1 MEERT
6 IKRENAMAAYN
17 VASDETKKVL
27 ATLLGEDFCVAK
39 DIKDRVKTFEDACR
53 ELGEKHPLVVQYNE
67 IFDNFLD
74 GAAENN
80 SCDIVAYL
88 KLRIITA
95 ALNEGWEPQFTKD
108 EYRWYPWYNLYTQ
121 EEIDRM
127 DEDEKKEVGLLL
139 WGGSAASGSRCG
151 LASAPSNYAWSLSF
165 ASVGSRLAFKSEE
178 LATYA
183 GKQFIKI
190 YANFCFKPENSQND

>member
-53 ELGEKHPLVVQYNE
+53 ELGNDHPLVIQYKLYNE
-67 IFDNFLD
+67 QMKGNFDYMEDLTSYF
-74 GAAENN
+74 
-80 SCDIVAYL
+80 

-139 WGGSAASGSRCG
+139 WGGYANYGSRCG
-151 LASAPSNYAWSLSF
+151 LASAYSHNAWSVSLSYF
-165 ASVGSRLAFKSEE
+165 GSRLAFKSEE

-190 YANFCFKPENSQND
+190 YANFCFKPENTQND

>member
-53 ELGEKHPLVVQYNE
+53 ELGNDHPLVIQYKLYNE
-67 IFDNFLD
+67 QMKGNFDYMEDLTSYF
-74 GAAENN
+74 
-80 SCDIVAYL
+80 

-139 WGGSAASGSRCG
+139 WGGSALYGSLCG
-151 LASAPSNYAWSLSF
+151 LASAASYVAWSYSSSF
-165 ASVGSRLAFKSEE
+165 FGSRLAFKSEE

-190 YANFCFKPENSQND
+190 YANFCFKPENTQND

>member
-53 ELGEKHPLVVQYNE
+53 ELGNDHPLVIQYKLYNE
-67 IFDNFLD
+67 QMKGNFDYMEDLTSYF
-74 GAAENN
+74 
-80 SCDIVAYL
+80 

-139 WGGSAASGSRCG
+139 WGGSASDGSPCG
-151 LASAPSNYAWSLSF
+151 LAYAYSYHAWSYSN
-165 ASVGSRLAFKSEE
+165 STIGSRLAFKSEE

-190 YANFCFKPENSQND
+190 YANFCFKPENTQND

>member
-53 ELGEKHPLVVQYNE
+53 ELGNDHPLVIQYKLYNE
-67 IFDNFLD
+67 QMKGNFDYMEDLTSYF
-74 GAAENN
+74 
-80 SCDIVAYL
+80 

-139 WGGSAASGSRCG
+139 WGGSAISGSRCG
-151 LASAPSNYAWSLSF
+151 LASASSNRAWSGS
-165 ASVGSRLAFKSEE
+165 ASTFGSRLAFKSEE

-190 YANFCFKPENSQND
+190 YANFCFKPENTQND

>member
-53 ELGEKHPLVVQYNE
+53 ELGNDHPLVIQYKLYNE
-67 IFDNFLD
+67 QMKGNFDYMEDLTSYF
-74 GAAENN
+74 
-80 SCDIVAYL
+80 

-139 WGGSAASGSRCG
+139 WGGYASYGSHCG
-151 LASAPSNYAWSLSF
+151 LAYADSGDAWSFSN
-165 ASVGSRLAFKSEE
+165 SDVGSRLAFKSEE

-190 YANFCFKPENSQND
+190 YANFCFKPENTQND

>member
-53 ELGEKHPLVVQYNE
+53 ELGNDHPLVIQYKLYNE
-67 IFDNFLD
+67 QMKGNFDYMEDLTSYF
-74 GAAENN
+74 
-80 SCDIVAYL
+80 

-139 WGGSAASGSRCG
+139 WGGDASNG
-151 LASAPSNYAWSLSF
+151 SLSRNGYSLC
-165 ASVGSRLAFKSEE
+165 ASFQRRMSCKHHFPLFGLVNYLI
-178 LATYA
+178 L
-183 GKQFIKI
+183 IKLWRI
-190 YANFCFKPENSQND
+190 

>member
-53 ELGEKHPLVVQYNE
+53 ELGNDHPLVIQYKLYNE
-67 IFDNFLD
+67 QMKGNFDYMEDLTSYF
-74 GAAENN
+74 
-80 SCDIVAYL
+80 

-139 WGGSAASGSRCG
+139 WGGYADYGSPCG
-151 LASAPSNYAWSLSF
+151 LAYANSYHAWSNSHS
-165 ASVGSRLAFKSEE
+165 AIGSRLAFKSEE

-190 YANFCFKPENSQND
+190 YANFCFKPENTQND

>member
-53 ELGEKHPLVVQYNE
+53 ELGNDHPLVIQYKLYNE
-67 IFDNFLD
+67 QMKGNFDYMEDLTSYF
-74 GAAENN
+74 
-80 SCDIVAYL
+80 

-139 WGGSAASGSRCG
+139 WGGTASYGSRCG
-151 LASAPSNYAWSLSF
+151 LACAYSGNAWSLSH
-165 ASVGSRLAFKSEE
+165 SGLGSRLAFKSEE

-190 YANFCFKPENSQND
+190 YANFCFKPENTQND

>member
-53 ELGEKHPLVVQYNE
+53 ELGNDHPLVIQYKLYNE
-67 IFDNFLD
+67 QMKGNFDYMEDLTSYF
-74 GAAENN
+74 
-80 SCDIVAYL
+80 

-139 WGGSAASGSRCG
+139 WGGSAVGGSRCG
-151 LASAPSNYAWSLSF
+151 LAYAYSLNAWSISSSNF
-165 ASVGSRLAFKSEE
+165 GSRLAFKSEE

-190 YANFCFKPENSQND
+190 YANFCFKPENTQND

>member
-53 ELGEKHPLVVQYNE
+53 ELGNDHPLVIQYKLYNE
-67 IFDNFLD
+67 QMKGNFDYMEDLTSYF
-74 GAAENN
+74 
-80 SCDIVAYL
+80 

-139 WGGSAASGSRCG
+139 WGGSASDGSLCG
-151 LASAPSNYAWSLSF
+151 LVYAHSSYAWSLSH
-165 ASVGSRLAFKSEE
+165 SGIGSRLAFKSEE

-190 YANFCFKPENSQND
+190 YANFCFKPENTQND

>member
-53 ELGEKHPLVVQYNE
+53 ELGNDHPLVIQYKLYNE
-67 IFDNFLD
+67 QMKGNFDYMEDLTSYF
-74 GAAENN
+74 
-80 SCDIVAYL
+80 

-139 WGGSAASGSRCG
+139 WGGHATYGSRCG
-151 LASAPSNYAWSLSF
+151 LACADSNYAWSGSHS
-165 ASVGSRLAFKSEE
+165 AIGSRLAFKSEE

-190 YANFCFKPENSQND
+190 YANFCFKPENTQND

>member
-53 ELGEKHPLVVQYNE
+53 ELGNDHPLVIQYKLYNE
-67 IFDNFLD
+67 QMKGNFDYMEDLTSYF
-74 GAAENN
+74 
-80 SCDIVAYL
+80 

-139 WGGSAASGSRCG
+139 WGGYALYGSLCG
-151 LASAPSNYAWSLSF
+151 LASAASYVAWSYSSSF
-165 ASVGSRLAFKSEE
+165 FGSRLAFKSEE

-190 YANFCFKPENSQND
+190 YANFCFKPENTQND

>member
-53 ELGEKHPLVVQYNE
+53 ELGNDHPLVIQYKLYNE
-67 IFDNFLD
+67 QMKGNFDYMEDLTSYF
-74 GAAENN
+74 
-80 SCDIVAYL
+80 

-139 WGGSAASGSRCG
+139 WGGYASYGSLCG
-151 LASAPSNYAWSLSF
+151 LAYASSNRAWSFSSF
-165 ASVGSRLAFKSEE
+165 GSRLAFKSEE

-183 GKQFIKI
+183 GKQFINI
-190 YANFCFKPENSQND
+190 YANFCFKPENTQND

>member
-53 ELGEKHPLVVQYNE
+53 ELGNDHPLVIQYKLYNE
-67 IFDNFLD
+67 QMKGNFDYMEDLTSYF
-74 GAAENN
+74 
-80 SCDIVAYL
+80 

-139 WGGSAASGSRCG
+139 WGGYASDGSRCG
-151 LASAPSNYAWSLSF
+151 LASADSPNAWSLSY
-165 ASVGSRLAFKSEE
+165 SGIGSRLAFKSEE

-190 YANFCFKPENSQND
+190 YANFCFKPENTQND

>member
-53 ELGEKHPLVVQYNE
+53 ELGNDHPLVIQYKLYNE
-67 IFDNFLD
+67 QMKGNFDYMEDLTSYF
-74 GAAENN
+74 
-80 SCDIVAYL
+80 

-139 WGGSAASGSRCG
+139 WGGSACDGSLCG
-151 LASAPSNYAWSLSF
+151 LAFADSAVAWSLSTSGF
-165 ASVGSRLAFKSEE
+165 GSRLAFKSEE

-190 YANFCFKPENSQND
+190 YANFCFKPENTQND

>member
-17 VASDETKKVL
+17 VASDETNKVL

-53 ELGEKHPLVVQYNE
+53 ELGNDHPLVIQYKLYNE
-67 IFDNFLD
+67 QMKGNFDYMEDLTSYF
-74 GAAENN
+74 
-80 SCDIVAYL
+80 

-139 WGGSAASGSRCG
+139 WGGSAADGSPCG
-151 LASAPSNYAWSLSF
+151 LAYATSNRAWSVSF
-165 ASVGSRLAFKSEE
+165 STFGSRLAFKSEE

-190 YANFCFKPENSQND
+190 YANFCFKPENTQND

>member
-53 ELGEKHPLVVQYNE
+53 ELGNDHPLVIQYKLYNE
-67 IFDNFLD
+67 QMKGNFDYMEDLTSYF
-74 GAAENN
+74 
-80 SCDIVAYL
+80 

-139 WGGSAASGSRCG
+139 WGGGAAYGSLCG
-151 LASAPSNYAWSLSF
+151 LAYAYSGHAWSY
-165 ASVGSRLAFKSEE
+165 SVSNIGSRLAFKSEE

-190 YANFCFKPENSQND
+190 YANFCFKPENTQND

>member
-53 ELGEKHPLVVQYNE
+53 ELGNDHPLVIQYKLYNE
-67 IFDNFLD
+67 QMKGNFDYMEDLTSYF
-74 GAAENN
+74 
-80 SCDIVAYL
+80 

-139 WGGSAASGSRCG
+139 WGGSAYHGSHCG
-151 LASAPSNYAWSLSF
+151 LACAYSCNAWSLS
-165 ASVGSRLAFKSEE
+165 SSNVGSRLAFKSEE

-190 YANFCFKPENSQND
+190 YANFCFKPENTQND

>member
-53 ELGEKHPLVVQYNE
+53 ELGNDHPLVIQYKLYNE
-67 IFDNFLD
+67 QMKGNFDYMEDLTSYF
-74 GAAENN
+74 
-80 SCDIVAYL
+80 

-139 WGGSAASGSRCG
+139 WGGSADYGSRGGLAFAGSSGAWSGSS
-151 LASAPSNYAWSLSF
+151 SA
-165 ASVGSRLAFKSEE
+165 VGSRLAFKSEE

-190 YANFCFKPENSQND
+190 YANFCFKPENTQND

>member
-53 ELGEKHPLVVQYNE
+53 ELGNDHPLVIQYKLYNE
-67 IFDNFLD
+67 QMKGNFDYMEDLTSYF
-74 GAAENN
+74 
-80 SCDIVAYL
+80 

-139 WGGSAASGSRCG
+139 WGGGAVYGSRCG
-151 LASAPSNYAWSLSF
+151 LAFAVSSYAWSLSL
-165 ASVGSRLAFKSEE
+165 SSIGSRLAFKSEE

-190 YANFCFKPENSQND
+190 YANFCFKPENTQND

>member
-53 ELGEKHPLVVQYNE
+53 ELGNDHPLVIQYKLYNE
-67 IFDNFLD
+67 QMKGNFDYMEDLTSYF
-74 GAAENN
+74 
-80 SCDIVAYL
+80 

-139 WGGSAASGSRCG
+139 WGGSAQHGSPCG
-151 LASAPSNYAWSLSF
+151 LAYASSTYAWSSSYSAF
-165 ASVGSRLAFKSEE
+165 GSRLAFKSEE

-190 YANFCFKPENSQND
+190 YANFCFKPENTQND

>member
-53 ELGEKHPLVVQYNE
+53 ELGNDHPLVIQYKLYNE
-67 IFDNFLD
+67 QMKGNFDYMEDLTSYF
-74 GAAENN
+74 
-80 SCDIVAYL
+80 

-139 WGGSAASGSRCG
+139 WGGFALNGSLCG
-151 LASAPSNYAWSLSF
+151 LAYACSYYAWSFSYSNF
-165 ASVGSRLAFKSEE
+165 GSRLAFKSEE

-190 YANFCFKPENSQND
+190 YANFCFKPENTQND

>member
-53 ELGEKHPLVVQYNE
+53 ELGNDHPLVIQYNLYNE
-67 IFDNFLD
+67 QMKGNFDYMEDLTSYF
-74 GAAENN
+74 
-80 SCDIVAYL
+80 

-139 WGGSAASGSRCG
+139 WGGSADDGSHCG
-151 LASAPSNYAWSLSF
+151 LASAYSGNAWSYSSASF
-165 ASVGSRLAFKSEE
+165 GSRLAFKSEE

-190 YANFCFKPENSQND
+190 YANFCFKPENTQND

>member
-53 ELGEKHPLVVQYNE
+53 ELGNDHPLVIQYKLYNE
-67 IFDNFLD
+67 QMKGNFDYMEDLTSYF
-74 GAAENN
+74 
-80 SCDIVAYL
+80 

-139 WGGSAASGSRCG
+139 WGGYAGDGSHCG
-151 LASAPSNYAWSLSF
+151 LAFANSGNAWSV
-165 ASVGSRLAFKSEE
+165 SVSHFGSRLAFKSEE

-190 YANFCFKPENSQND
+190 YANFCFKPENTQND

>member
-53 ELGEKHPLVVQYNE
+53 ELGNDHPLVIQYKLYNE
-67 IFDNFLD
+67 QMKGNFDYMEDLTSYF
-74 GAAENN
+74 
-80 SCDIVAYL
+80 

-139 WGGSAASGSRCG
+139 WGGSAGNGSLCG
-151 LASAPSNYAWSLSF
+151 LAYASSYVAWSVSG
-165 ASVGSRLAFKSEE
+165 SGIGSRLAFKSEE

-190 YANFCFKPENSQND
+190 YANFCFKPENTQND

>member
-53 ELGEKHPLVVQYNE
+53 ELGNDHPLVIQYKLYNE
-67 IFDNFLD
+67 QMKGNFDYMEDLTSYF
-74 GAAENN
+74 
-80 SCDIVAYL
+80 

-139 WGGSAASGSRCG
+139 WGGYARNGSRCG
-151 LASAPSNYAWSLSF
+151 LACADSYHAWSFSLSNF
-165 ASVGSRLAFKSEE
+165 GSRLAFKSEE

-190 YANFCFKPENSQND
+190 YANFCFKPENTQND

>member
-53 ELGEKHPLVVQYNE
+53 ELGNDHPLVIQYKLYNE
-67 IFDNFLD
+67 QMKGNFDYMEDLTSYF
-74 GAAENN
+74 
-80 SCDIVAYL
+80 

-139 WGGSAASGSRCG
+139 WGGYADYGSHCG
-151 LASAPSNYAWSLSF
+151 LAGADSPYAWSLSYSHF
-165 ASVGSRLAFKSEE
+165 GSRLAFKSEE

-190 YANFCFKPENSQND
+190 YANFCFKPENTQND

>member
-53 ELGEKHPLVVQYNE
+53 ELGNDHPLVIQYKLYNE
-67 IFDNFLD
+67 QMKGNFDYMEDLTSYF
-74 GAAENN
+74 
-80 SCDIVAYL
+80 

-139 WGGSAASGSRCG
+139 WGGSASYGSHCG
-151 LASAPSNYAWSLSF
+151 LACAGSYIAWSVSTSNF
-165 ASVGSRLAFKSEE
+165 GSRLAFKSEE

-190 YANFCFKPENSQND
+190 YANFCFKPENTQND